1 MKPDISERV
10 AANAVE
16 NTIDSAV
23 EKPKNTPPN
32 EWVVISN
39 GALNLA
45 LPIGQLVMINEW
57 EKVIV
62 RKSLVITI
70 AGQRRLP
77 AYYLSDDLQILPP
90 PGKPLRYCVVFA
102 NENSAPQWGLL
113 CDRVMRFAPQQSPPR
128 ALPALIRHPD
138 SPIDGVMIET
148 ATDATQT
155 WIFTTTAQAVTHYL
169 ERSLRNESPNRPVD
183 MAC

>member
-1 MKPDISERV
+1 MKTDNSGKASACAV
-10 AANAVE
+10 DNMVNSAA
-16 NTIDSAV
+16 
-23 EKPKNTPPN
+23 EKSTTPPD

-39 GALNLA
+39 GTLNLA
-45 LPIGQLVMINEW
+45 LPIGQLVMINER
-57 EKVIV
+57 EKVMV
-62 RKSLVITI
+62 RKGLVITI

-77 AYYLSDDLQILPP
+77 AYCLSDDLQVQPP
-90 PGKPLRYCVVFA
+90 PSSPLRYCVVFA
-102 NENSAPQWGLL
+102 EENGEPQWGLL
-113 CDRVMRFAPQQSPPR
+113 CDRVRRSAPQQSPPR
-128 ALPALIRHPD
+128 TLPMLIRPPN
-138 SPIDGVMIET
+138 SPINGVMIET